1 MSFDF
6 MSKSSHT
13 PRQTTHTHRH
23 TRVKREGT
31 FRNETVSAVSFS
43 VSQKI
48 SPKKKSEAREESLQ
62 ISRRSTKKWTIS
74 LQGIGAK
81 RRKKVLEVREC

>member
-13 PRQTTHTHRH
+13 PRQTTHTQTHPRQ
-23 TRVKREGT
+23 TLRNAPKRNCQRRQ
-31 FRNETVSAVSFS
+31 FFS
-43 VSQKI
+43 QSKNLTQ
-48 SPKKKSEAREESLQ
+48 KKSEAREESLQ

-81 RRKKVLEVREC
+81 RRKKVLEVRES